1 MSLEKRMTK
10 PILTYSLK
18 AQMLLLLLASM
29 VAVMACVGVL
39 GYNLAMQ
46 EADEIFDAQLA
57 ELAQVML
64 RERFSQENKGAPGI
78 KLTAHDYQ
86 QKIAY
91 QLWHADKRLLKSDN
105 APDTPMA
112 FKVGYSDG
120 QMGQAQWRF
129 FVAKTPDQSLVAIT
143 AQDSAMRDE
152 CAEELAWRMIAPL
165 AAGILL
171 LALII
176 WFVVAR
182 ACQPLTD
189 IAGQVNVRTAD
200 RLAPVALEQAAP
212 RELLPLLDALNA
224 LFERVETLLES
235 ERRFTADAAHELRT
249 PLAAIRLQ
257 AQLAGEAAT
266 ADTRRKA
273 IEMLVSDSS
282 RASRLVEQ
290 LLTLARAD
298 NLSRRSLNTT
308 VDISREVIE
317 VAAVLQDM
325 AQAKLQLLTVDAPQ
339 PVMIM
344 ADSELLQAMISNL
357 VTNAIKYSPP
367 DTHIAI
373 KVSTESIMVTDHGPG
388 MAEEERARAL
398 QRFVRLHDGDQSGSG
413 LGLSIVARVAHALSI
428 TLEFENTPGGGL
440 TVCCRL

>member
-1 MSLEKRMTK
+1 MKMNK
-10 PILTYSLK
+10 PIATYSLRTK
-18 AQMLLLLLASM
+18 MLLMLLISM
-29 VAVMACVGVL
+29 SAIMVSVGVL
-39 GYNLAMQ
+39 GYQLAMH

-64 RERFSQENKGAPGI
+64 RERFSQENSAASGF

-91 QLWHADKRLLKSDN
+91 QLWRGGTRLLKSDN

-112 FKVGYSDG
+112 IKTGYSEG
-120 QMGQAQWRF
+120 QLGQAKWRY
-129 FVAKTPDQSLVAIT
+129 FVAKNPDQSLVAIT
-143 AQDSAMRDE
+143 AQDAIMRDE
-152 CAEELAWRMIAPL
+152 CAEELAWRMVLPL
-165 AAGILL
+165 AVGIMI
-171 LALII
+171 LALTI

-189 IAGQVNVRTAD
+189 IAGQVNARTAD

-212 RELLPLLDALNA
+212 RELLPLLEALNA
-224 LFERVETLLES
+224 LFERVETSLDS

-249 PLAAIRLQ
+249 PLAAMRLQ
-257 AQLAGEAAT
+257 AQLAGEATT

-273 IEMLVSDSS
+273 IETLISDSS

-298 NLSRRSLNTT
+298 NLSRRPLNST
-308 VDISREVIE
+308 VDIATEVNE
-317 VAAVLQDM
+317 VAVGLQDM
-325 AQAKLQLLTVDAPQ
+325 IQAKVQTLTVDAPK
-339 PVMIM
+339 PVMIR
-344 ADSELLQAMISNL
+344 ADSELLRAMISNL
-357 VTNAIKYSPP
+357 VINAIKYSPLGASIIVKVSP
-367 DTHIAI
+367 ESI
-373 KVSTESIMVTDHGPG
+373 KVIDHGPG
-388 MAEEERARAL
+388 MVAEERERAL
-398 QRFVRLHDGDQSGSG
+398 QRFVRLQDHCSGSG

-428 TLEFENTPGGGL
+428 TLEFEDTPGGGL

>member
-1 MSLEKRMTK
+1 MTK
-10 PILTYSLK
+10 PIATYSLRTK
-18 AQMLLLLLASM
+18 MLLMLLISM
-29 VAVMACVGVL
+29 VTVMACVGAL
-39 GYNLAMQ
+39 GYKLAMQ

-64 RERFSQENKGAPGI
+64 RERFSQADKAVPELKV
-78 KLTAHDYQ
+78 TAHSYQ

-91 QLWHADKRLLKSDN
+91 QLWLADKRLLKSDN
-105 APDTPMA
+105 APDVPMA
-112 FKVGYSDG
+112 VKAGYSDG
-120 QMGQAQWRF
+120 QLGHAQWRF

-176 WFVVAR
+176 GVVVTR
-182 ACQPLTD
+182 ACQPLTA
-189 IAGQVNVRTAD
+189 IAGQVNARTAD

-212 RELLPLLDALNA
+212 LELLPLLEALNA
-224 LFERVETLLES
+224 LFERVETSLDS

-257 AQLAGEAAT
+257 AQLAGEATT

-273 IEMLVSDSS
+273 IETLVSDSS

-298 NLSRRSLNTT
+298 NLSRRSINTT
-308 VDISREVIE
+308 LDISQEVIE
-317 VAAVLQDM
+317 VASVLQDM
-325 AQAKLQLLTVDAPQ
+325 AQAKLQTLMVDAPR
-339 PVMIM
+339 PVMIL
-344 ADSELLQAMISNL
+344 ADSELLRAMISNL
-357 VTNAIKYSPP
+357 VTNAIKYSSPG
-367 DTHIAI
+367 THIAI
-373 KVSTESIMVTDHGPG
+373 KVLQDSITVIDHGPG
-388 MAEEERARAL
+388 LAEEERARAL

-428 TLEFENTPGGGL
+428 SLVFEDTPGGGL
-440 TVCCRL
+440 TVRCQL